1 MAQTRKD
8 LRGRVLRKGESQRR
22 SDGRYVYTYTDPLG
36 RRKYVYAQDL
46 VTLRE
51 KEAQLMKDQMDGLDI
66 YVAGKATIN
75 FVFDRY
81 MSLKNNLK
89 PTTKSNYLYMY
100 DRFIRETF
108 GKRNIAEIKY
118 SDVVQFYNH
127 LIEKQE
133 LKINTLETIHT
144 LLHPTFQLAVRDDII
159 RKNPTDGVMAE
170 LKKNLGMKTGVR
182 HALTIPQQRAFM
194 EYIATHPV
202 YFHWWPI
209 FTIFLGTGCR
219 IGEAIGIRWDD
230 VDMKKRTININHSLT
245 YYTRSDNSFK
255 CEFRVSEPKTE
266 AGIRT
271 IPMMGPV
278 YEVLKSE
285 YQRQQE
291 EGFCVAEVDGMTNF
305 IFTNRFGNPHNP
317 QAVNRA
323 IKRIVDTHNAE
334 EEVEAKKKKREP
346 IMLPR
351 FSCHIFR
358 HTFASRFCENETNV
372 KVIQE
377 VMGHADVSTTMNIY
391 AEANPEVTREA
402 LEKLAKNMDVF

>member
-22 SDGRYVYTYTDPLG
+22 SDERYVYTYTDPLG

-127 LIEKQE
+127 LTKKQE

-219 IGEAIGIRWDD
+219 IGDDDDKIRL
-230 VDMKKRTININHSLT
+230 N
-245 YYTRSDNSFK
+245 
-255 CEFRVSEPKTE
+255 
-266 AGIRT
+266 
-271 IPMMGPV
+271 
-278 YEVLKSE
+278 
-285 YQRQQE
+285 QRKPSKYK
-291 EGFCVAEVDGMTNF
+291 GLR
-305 IFTNRFGNPHNP
+305 RFGPEKNLQRINKFMKERPIFYKNLI
-317 QAVNRA
+317 QMKENIRFYLRCFYCITKVMILQFNSENR
-323 IKRIVDTHNAE
+323 TE
-334 EEVEAKKKKREP
+334 
-346 IMLPR
+346 
-351 FSCHIFR
+351 
-358 HTFASRFCENETNV
+358 
-372 KVIQE
+372 
-377 VMGHADVSTTMNIY
+377 
-391 AEANPEVTREA
+391 
-402 LEKLAKNMDVF
+402 LARNG